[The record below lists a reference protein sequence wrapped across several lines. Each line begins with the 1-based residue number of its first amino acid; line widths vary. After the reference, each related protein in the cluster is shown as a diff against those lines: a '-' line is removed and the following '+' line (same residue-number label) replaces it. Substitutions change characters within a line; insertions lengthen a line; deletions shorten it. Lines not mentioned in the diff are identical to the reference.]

1 MECGVHEYRRRHG
14 ESDAVNPGPF
24 IGAAE
29 LFAALGGDTA
39 PVILD
44 ASLVLH
50 RPQFDGD
57 FRTDSGRSAWEAT
70 HLPGAIHVQVDTDLS
85 IPAATHNH
93 HPPPQHLADRLAG
106 FGIDADTP
114 TVVYDST
121 GGFWA
126 ARTWY
131 LLRWIGIP
139 VRVLDGGLDA
149 WRAAGLPVES
159 GPAQAR
165 PVASWSA
172 RPVREAWIELD
183 ELREIGCSTANLVCA
198 LSPAAFLGTEPT
210 RYTRRGHIPGS
221 VSVPARELF
230 DDHGLVRPP
239 AEIRERYR
247 DNGTDLSREVLL
259 YCGGGISATVNALAL
274 VSAGIETVRIYDGSL
289 EEWSADPTL
298 PLQVNGPT
306 DS

>member
-1 MECGVHEYRRRHG
+1 V
-14 ESDAVNPGPF
+14 SPGPF
-24 IGAAE
+24 ISAQE
-29 LFAALGGDTA
+29 LFTALKSDTA

-50 RPQFDGD
+50 RPQVDGD
-57 FRTDSGRSAWEAT
+57 FHADSGRDTWEAA
-70 HLPGAIHVQVDTDLS
+70 HLPGALHVQVDTDLS

-93 HPPPQHLADRLAG
+93 HPSPQALADRLAR
-106 FGIDADTP
+106 FGIGANTP

-149 WRAAGLPVES
+149 WRATGLPVES
-159 GPAQAR
+159 GPVHAR

-172 RPVREAWIELD
+172 GPVREAWIDLD
-183 ELREIGCSTANLVCA
+183 ELHEIDRHAGNLVCA
-198 LSPAAFLGTEPT
+198 LSPAAFAGTEPT

-221 VSVPARELF
+221 VNVPARELF
-230 DDHGLVRPP
+230 DDRGLVRPP
-239 AEIRERYR
+239 AEIKDRYR
-247 DNGTDLSREVLL
+247 DAGTDLDREVLL

-274 VSAGIETVRIYDGSL
+274 ASAGIESVRVYDGSL
-289 EEWSADPTL
+289 EEWSADPAL
-298 PLQVNGPT
+298 PLQVDEPT
-306 DS
+306 DM

>member
-1 MECGVHEYRRRHG
+1 V
-14 ESDAVNPGPF
+14 SPGCF
-24 IGAAE
+24 IGAEE
-29 LFAALGGDTA
+29 LYATPAGDTA

-57 FRTDSGRSAWEAT
+57 FRADSGRSAWEAA
-70 HLPGAIHVQVDTDLS
+70 HLPGARHVQVDADLS

-93 HPPPQHLADRLAG
+93 HPPPQDLADRLAQI
-106 FGIDADTP
+106 GIGADTP

-139 VRVLDGGLDA
+139 VRVLDGGLAA

-159 GPAQAR
+159 GPAHAR

-172 RPVREAWIELD
+172 RPVREAWIELG
-183 ELREIGCSTANLVCA
+183 ELYEIDCHAGNLVCA
-198 LSPAAFLGTEPT
+198 LSPAAFSGTEPT

-221 VSVPARELF
+221 VNVPARELF
-230 DDHGLVRPP
+230 DHRGLVRPP

-247 DNGTDLSREVLL
+247 DAGTDLDREVLL
-259 YCGGGISATVNALAL
+259 YCGSGISATVNALAL
-274 VSAGIETVRIYDGSL
+274 VSAGIESVRVYDGSL

-298 PLQVNGPT
+298 PLQVDGRRPST
-306 DS
+306 SATYPIG

>member
-1 MECGVHEYRRRHG
+1 M
-14 ESDAVNPGPF
+14 NPGPF
-24 IGAAE
+24 IGADE
-29 LFAALGGDTA
+29 LFSALGGDTP

-57 FRTDSGRSAWEAT
+57 FRTESGRSAWEAA

-85 IPAATHNH
+85 VPAKTHNH
-93 HPPPQHLADRLAG
+93 RPPPQELADRLAQ
-106 FGIDADTP
+106 FGIGADTT

-139 VRVLDGGLDA
+139 VRVLDGGLHA

-159 GPAQAR
+159 GTSRAQPAA
-165 PVASWSA
+165 PWSA
-172 RPVREAWIELD
+172 DRVRQAWIELD
-183 ELREIGCSTANLVCA
+183 ELREIDCGDGNLVCA
-198 LSPAAFLGTEPT
+198 LSPAAFSGTEPT

-221 VSVPARELF
+221 VNVPARELF
-230 DDHGLVRPP
+230 DDHGRVRPP
-239 AEIRERYR
+239 AEIIDRYR
-247 DNGTDLSREVLL
+247 DAGTDLDREVLL

-274 VSAGIETVRIYDGSL
+274 VSAGVESIRVYDGSL
-289 EEWSADPTL
+289 EEWSADPAL
-298 PLQVNGPT
+298 PLQV
-306 DS
+306 DESFDL

>member
-1 MECGVHEYRRRHG
+1 M
-14 ESDAVNPGPF
+14 NPGPF

-44 ASLVLH
+44 ASLVL
-50 RPQFDGD
+50 FDGD

-210 RYTRRGHIPGS
+210 R
-221 VSVPARELF
+221 
-230 DDHGLVRPP
+230 
-239 AEIRERYR
+239 
-247 DNGTDLSREVLL
+247 
-259 YCGGGISATVNALAL
+259 
-274 VSAGIETVRIYDGSL
+274 
-289 EEWSADPTL
+289 
-298 PLQVNGPT
+298 
-306 DS
+306 

>member
-1 MECGVHEYRRRHG
+1 M
-14 ESDAVNPGPF
+14 VNSGPF
-24 IGAAE
+24 ISAQE
-29 LFAALGGDTA
+29 LSTALASDAT

-50 RPQFDGD
+50 RPQVDGD
-57 FRTDSGRSAWEAT
+57 FRADSGRSAWEAA
-70 HLPGAIHVQVDTDLS
+70 HLPGALHVQVDTDLS
-85 IPAATHNH
+85 IAAATHNH
-93 HPPPQHLADRLAG
+93 HPPPQDLADRLAR
-106 FGIDADTP
+106 FGIGADTP

-159 GPAQAR
+159 GSVPAR

-172 RPVREAWIELD
+172 RPIREAWIDLD
-183 ELREIGCSTANLVCA
+183 ELREIQCHAGNLVCA
-198 LSPAAFLGTEPT
+198 LSPPAFSGIEPT

-221 VSVPARELF
+221 VNVPARELF
-230 DDHGLVRPP
+230 DDRGLVRPP
-239 AEIRERYR
+239 ADIRERYR
-247 DNGTDLSREVLL
+247 DAGTDLDREVLL
-259 YCGGGISATVNALAL
+259 YCGGGISATANALAL
-274 VSAGIETVRIYDGSL
+274 ASCGVESVRVYDGSL

-298 PLQVNGPT
+298 PLQVDDT
-306 DS
+306 AH